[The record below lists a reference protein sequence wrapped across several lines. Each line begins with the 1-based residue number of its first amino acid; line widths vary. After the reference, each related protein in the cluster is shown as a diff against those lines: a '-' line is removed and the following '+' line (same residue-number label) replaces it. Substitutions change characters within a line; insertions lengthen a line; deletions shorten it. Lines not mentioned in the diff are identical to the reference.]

1 MGNLKKRGFLILP
14 TILSIFIVGMLG
26 VALSAIYGGMFSTLS
41 AGKGASQAQQYA
53 AVESEYVKLQGYDN
67 ADNVVHGWKTMEA
80 LTGEDDGKNWESKV
94 TLERTKKTDSGNTVK
109 VMKVATRK
117 NGDLI
122 SRYSSEVPL
131 VEGYDVYS
139 KAEIDQ
145 MFTTL
150 SSQISQLSSD
160 LDAFKKATA
169 DNFTTINNNINQ
181 IKSNLDDL
189 SKMLGT
195 ETQARID
202 ADKAISNTIS
212 NETKARQ
219 DADKA
224 LSNQID
230 SLKSSL
236 TDLQSALNTE
246 VSNRQAADKALQ
258 SNIDSETSARKAA
271 DAAEANARKQAISD
285 LQAQINSKYDEL
297 YNLYKGL
304 KSRLDGN
311 EFVKSK
317 NGENNIALKYEQ
329 KDGEDKKTLHAYVDG
344 VEVPLASQNA
354 DTSSD
359 GIIKRT
365 EELVLIFV
373 PHYKFVYATSSGSG
387 GTSGTPLIK
396 ADGSVIAS
404 LFHYTYVDAVFS
416 DGCKINILTKKEVEN
431 GVYLSGGL
439 TTGYAE
445 VHEGSV
451 QKSAENYI
459 EEHLDSFKEQAFT
472 MMPEAKNATRIYIE
486 GPNYL
491 SNGPVYNEFFPNN
504 T

>member
-67 ADNVVHGWKTMEA
+67 ADSVVHDWKTMEA

-94 TLERTKKTDSGNTVK
+94 SLERTKKTDSGNTVK

-117 NGDLI
+117 NGDII

-189 SKMLGT
+189 QKMLGT

-354 DTSSD
+354 
-359 GIIKRT
+359 
-365 EELVLIFV
+365 
-373 PHYKFVYATSSGSG
+373 
-387 GTSGTPLIK
+387 
-396 ADGSVIAS
+396 
-404 LFHYTYVDAVFS
+404 
-416 DGCKINILTKKEVEN
+416 N
-431 GVYLSGGL
+431 
-439 TTGYAE
+439 TGKWAQLYWID
-445 VHEGSV
+445 HT
-451 QKSAENYI
+451 ENYYRTLQLATKYDGKEHVLHEFSQWSIPVFRFEEDSPKQPSYLGYHTYWI
-459 EEHLDSFKEQAFT
+459 E
-472 MMPEAKNATRIYIE
+472 
-486 GPNYL
+486 
-491 SNGPVYNEFFPNN
+491 FPNRGDEAFDLGFMDEPN
-504 T
+504 IISYIKNSIMPKYNLTVIRYQGSIDGKKSEGFITR

>member
-1 MGNLKKRGFLILP
+1 MGNLKKRGFVILP

-41 AGKGASQAQQYA
+41 AGKGASQAQQFA

-67 ADNVVHGWKTMEA
+67 ADSVVHDWKTMEA

-94 TLERTKKTDSGNTVK
+94 SLERTKKTDSGNTVK

-117 NGDLI
+117 NGDII

-344 VEVPLASQNA
+344 VEVPLASQNGKEENLEISIERGSITNILYFTPHWSLYA
-354 DTSSD
+354 PSSNVSAWPVSD
-359 GIIKRT
+359 GKVSISYQH
-365 EELVLIFV
+365 EEKIGYYLNSSIGKFSLTPAFPSHDVFKTVIVGGGLSKGTDYVPQTDVKKYVEDHLDEFKEKAYTLI
-373 PHYKFVYATSSGSG
+373 PESRKATKFVVNDPS
-387 GTSGTPLIK
+387 ICH
-396 ADGSVIAS
+396 D
-404 LFHYTYVDAVFS
+404 
-416 DGCKINILTKKEVEN
+416 
-431 GVYLSGGL
+431 
-439 TTGYAE
+439 
-445 VHEGSV
+445 
-451 QKSAENYI
+451 
-459 EEHLDSFKEQAFT
+459 
-472 MMPEAKNATRIYIE
+472 
-486 GPNYL
+486 
-491 SNGPVYNEFFPNN
+491 
-504 T
+504 

>member
-67 ADNVVHGWKTMEA
+67 ADSVVHDWKTMEA

-94 TLERTKKTDSGNTVK
+94 SLERTKKTDSGNTVK

-117 NGDLI
+117 NGDII

-189 SKMLGT
+189 QKMLGT

-344 VEVPLASQNA
+344 VEVPLASQGNGDIIWA
-354 DTSSD
+354 APDYNKAVKFQTVQAPVVIYTAPRNGYVHIAIGAGNKSIYVNNHKYRITGEYMSGIFMPLSKGDT
-359 GIIKRT
+359 IRI
-365 EELVLIFV
+365 ENCLE
-373 PHYKFVYATSSGSG
+373 ATFI
-387 GTSGTPLIK
+387 P
-396 ADGSVIAS
+396 
-404 LFHYTYVDAVFS
+404 
-416 DGCKINILTKKEVEN
+416 CKE
-431 GVYLSGGL
+431 
-439 TTGYAE
+439 
-445 VHEGSV
+445 
-451 QKSAENYI
+451 
-459 EEHLDSFKEQAFT
+459 
-472 MMPEAKNATRIYIE
+472 
-486 GPNYL
+486 
-491 SNGPVYNEFFPNN
+491 
-504 T
+504 